1 MSVLPK
7 QEIDNVIKLSVIDG
21 KIGKKKNIRYNKDGS
36 IDKRHTNAVS
46 GKSCEVYAFT
56 TKEEIKSL
64 IDLFNNRIENANN
77 DYQRKIFCRNKM
89 MFLIGINIGL
99 RASDLTQLRYCF
111 FLNEDMTFKDSYSL
125 KPKKTKKTGKY
136 VTLYFNQTVKK
147 AIADYIAE
155 YPIEDLNEYLF
166 KSKKGDGA
174 ITERALWKI
183 ISNSA
188 VEVGIRKNIG
198 SHSLRKT
205 WAYWIWHESMDKNKA
220 LVMLQQ
226 CFNHSSTITT
236 MRYIG
241 IMDEEKEELYNSIDL
256 GLDYL

>member
-1 MSVLPK
+1 MSALPK
-7 QEIDNVIKLSVIDG
+7 KEIDNVISISVIDG
-21 KIGKKKNIRYNKDGS
+21 KISKKQKVRYNKDGS
-36 IDKRHTNAVS
+36 IDMRHTNAIA
-46 GKSCEVYAFT
+46 GKSCEVYPFT
-56 TKEEIKSL
+56 TKEEIKSM
-64 IDLFNNRIENANN
+64 IDLFNHRIENASNN
-77 DYQRKIFCRNKM
+77 NQRQIFCRNKM

-99 RASDLTQLRYCF
+99 RASDLTQLCYCF

-188 VEVGIRKNIG
+188 VEFGIRKNIG

-205 WAYWIWHESMDKNKA
+205 WAYWIWHEAMDKNKA